1 MRILFATDGSRGASL
16 AEDFLLALPLSRA
29 DEVVVLNVPVGNERE
44 SYALLSRCRW
54 RFAARDILTTTVIR
68 AGHPAEV
75 VETVAFEYQSELIVV
90 GSRGFGTITGALMG
104 SVARALT
111 RNAPAPVLVV
121 RAHRNAP
128 RRVLL
133 AVDGSADARAAV
145 ELVARLP
152 LPRESRITVLQLGD
166 PADPQTQW
174 VQRHARALLGERVI
188 GEDAVLGG
196 PVGEHVL
203 RRATLSGSDVIV
215 LGARDQTVGV
225 GLLGTSLADHVTSH
239 ACCAVLIA
247 KPSLARRNAES
258 SVASKA
264 VPAI

>member
-29 DEVVVLNVPVGNERE
+29 DEVTVLTVPAGSERE
-44 SYALLSRCRW
+44 AYALLSRCRW
-54 RFAARDILTTTVIR
+54 RFAARDILTTTAMR

-90 GSRGFGTITGALMG
+90 GSRGFGTIAGVLMG

-111 RNAPAPVLVV
+111 RNAPAPLLVV
-121 RAHRNAP
+121 RAHRDAP
-128 RRVLL
+128 RRVLV
-133 AVDGSADARAAV
+133 AIDGSADARAAV

-152 LPRESRITVLQLGD
+152 LPGESRISLLHLGD
-166 PADPQTQW
+166 PADAQTRW
-174 VQRHARALLGERVI
+174 VQSHARALLGDRVI
-188 GEDAVLGG
+188 GEESVAGGHLG
-196 PVGEHVL
+196 ESVL
-203 RRATLSGSDVIV
+203 RRATIWGSDVIV
-215 LGARDQTVGV
+215 LGARDQTLGA

-247 KPSLARRNAES
+247 KPSLARRSAES
-258 SVASKA
+258 LGAARV
-264 VPAI
+264 VPAG